1 MIIADKREKNS
12 LIISE
17 LKARGI
23 NVKEDILSVGD
34 YIIGNIIIERKT
46 ISDFIT
52 SMINKR
58 LIKQVINLKE
68 TEFENKLIILEG
80 FDEEDIYGR
89 GNLNDNAIRG
99 MILSIILEHKIP
111 IIFTKDYIDTT
122 NFLEVLY
129 KRLKKKPREISLV
142 SKPKFYTIYEQQE
155 FIIESFPGIGKT
167 LAREIL
173 KKFRTIKSFVNAN
186 ISELMS
192 VKKLGEKKA
201 RKIKKI
207 LETEYKTKE
216 ELKSIPY
223 TNLKI

>member
-17 LKARGI
+17 LKAKGI
-23 NVKEDILSVGD
+23 NVKEDILSIGD

-46 ISDFIT
+46 ISDFIA

-99 MILSIILEHKIP
+99 IILSIILEHKIP
-111 IIFTKDYIDTT
+111 IIFTKDYIDTA

>member
-23 NVKEDILSVGD
+23 NVKEDILSIGD

-46 ISDFIT
+46 ISDFIA

-99 MILSIILEHKIP
+99 IILSIILEHKIP
-111 IIFTKDYIDTT
+111 IIFTKDYIDTA

-201 RKIKKI
+201 RKIKNI

>member
-23 NVKEDILSVGD
+23 NVKEDILSIGD

-46 ISDFIT
+46 ISDFIA

-111 IIFTKDYIDTT
+111 IIFTKDYIDTA

-201 RKIKKI
+201 RKIKNI